1 MISFP
6 VFMAFLLAGGIFV
19 PLRDFEVDPD
29 VWWHIKVGATIL
41 STHHW
46 PTTDP
51 YSYTVYGAHWI
62 AYQWLGEVVMSL
74 FVNLWGL
81 RGLMAFG
88 VIFGA
93 AIMWAL
99 YTLVTLR
106 CGNSKAAFVA
116 CALFLPFVYLS
127 LTLRP
132 QMIAYLLLVLTLII
146 LERFRQGHTG
156 ALWLLPPLFLVWI
169 NTHGIFTLGLFAL
182 GVYWACGLVEIHWGD
197 LESRRWTPSE
207 RIRLEFVGL
216 LSLVALTIT
225 PYGTELL
232 LYPLDLAF
240 SQQVMVA
247 NVSEWLPMTFD
258 NFLGKYF
265 LFIFLAFLLAQL
277 TLRPC
282 WRLEELV
289 LFFAGIA
296 GACLHL
302 RMVLAFVPFSAPMF
316 GVILARKIGPYE
328 PAKDKYAFN
337 AILMTL
343 VVAAVIGLF
352 PSRTDLENIM
362 KEKWPVRAVAY
373 LRQHP
378 APRPMFNSYGL
389 GGYLIW
395 QMSDVNKVF
404 IDGRADIYER
414 TGVLTDY
421 INIARLALP
430 APYLLN
436 AYNVQSCLLE
446 RKDILV
452 TLLNASTEWQKVYGD
467 PITVLYVRRAR
478 AAESVNPGND
488 AGAKAS
494 DPSGKLADRRQALV
508 RDSSGLEHVSTE

>member
-1 MISFP
+1 
-6 VFMAFLLAGGIFV
+6 
-19 PLRDFEVDPD
+19 
-29 VWWHIKVGATIL
+29 
-41 STHHW
+41 
-46 PTTDP
+46 
-51 YSYTVYGAHWI
+51 
-62 AYQWLGEVVMSL
+62 
-74 FVNLWGL
+74 
-81 RGLMAFG
+81 
-88 VIFGA
+88 
-93 AIMWAL
+93 
-99 YTLVTLR
+99 
-106 CGNSKAAFVA
+106 
-116 CALFLPFVYLS
+116 
-127 LTLRP
+127 
-132 QMIAYLLLVLTLII
+132 
-146 LERFRQGHTG
+146 
-156 ALWLLPPLFLVWI
+156 
-169 NTHGIFTLGLFAL
+169 
-182 GVYWACGLVEIHWGD
+182 
-197 LESRRWTPSE
+197 
-207 RIRLEFVGL
+207 
-216 LSLVALTIT
+216 
-225 PYGTELL
+225 
-232 LYPLDLAF
+232 
-240 SQQVMVA
+240 
-247 NVSEWLPMTFD
+247 
-258 NFLGKYF
+258 
-265 LFIFLAFLLAQL
+265 
-277 TLRPC
+277 
-282 WRLEELV
+282 
-289 LFFAGIA
+289 
-296 GACLHL
+296 
-302 RMVLAFVPFSAPMF
+302 MF
-316 GVILARKIGPYE
+316 GVILARRIGPYE

-508 RDSSGLEHVSTE
+508 RDSSGLDHVSTE